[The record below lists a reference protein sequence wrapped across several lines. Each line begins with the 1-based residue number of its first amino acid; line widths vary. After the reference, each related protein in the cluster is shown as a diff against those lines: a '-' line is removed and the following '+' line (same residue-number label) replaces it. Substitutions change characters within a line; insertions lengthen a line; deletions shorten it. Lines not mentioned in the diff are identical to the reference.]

1 LLFFTDSNG
10 IAAIGEPGLM
20 NQEVFFSINSHGYRF
35 EKMFFDKPGVV
46 LKVVPG
52 GSALLPLKRLNIAV
66 RLYRVT
72 GEGIYRGRIFWC
84 WGDTVGLS
92 RFNGSAS
99 GATSELPDRGG
110 LDPGAGV
117 DLNYFVDESGFS
129 KPMCPFEVPGLKW
142 MEGLTT
148 VKDETGRERLVS
160 RYASHR
166 DLGYAHEWCLA
177 LFNDEK
183 QEFERVKGWDIHK
196 GHRSSHPFH
205 AEVDGRD
212 MIYIFPNLRVPAN
225 LDDMKDLARYEAF
238 TCLVPGARFESEKL
252 PALERK
258 PDGTLVYGWKAD
270 TDPVDDGAQS
280 RLINSGVMKPEEAWF
295 RLYDIV
301 TGESVETAYASVA
314 WNEYRSRWIL
324 IAAGHPG

>member
-1 LLFFTDSNG
+1 
-10 IAAIGEPGLM
+10 M
-20 NQEVFFSINSHGYRF
+20 
-35 EKMFFDKPGVV
+35 
-46 LKVVPG
+46 
-52 GSALLPLKRLNIAV
+52 
-66 RLYRVT
+66 
-72 GEGIYRGRIFWC
+72 
-84 WGDTVGLS
+84 
-92 RFNGSAS
+92 
-99 GATSELPDRGG
+99 
-110 LDPGAGV
+110 DPGAGV

-324 IAAGHPG
+324 IAAGHPGEIWYGEGDTPLGPWVYARKVVSHTRYNFYNPAHHPFFDQEGGRIIFFEGTYTESFSGDPEKTPVYDYNQIMYRLNLGDPVFFFPCSLTGMEKPAPCVIPRIPSG